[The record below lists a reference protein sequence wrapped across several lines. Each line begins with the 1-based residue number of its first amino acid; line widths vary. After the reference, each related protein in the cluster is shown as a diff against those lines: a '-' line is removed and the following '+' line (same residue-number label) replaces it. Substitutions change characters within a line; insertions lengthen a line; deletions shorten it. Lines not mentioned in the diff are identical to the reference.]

1 MLTNNSSKVQ
11 NRCNIKEINY
21 ICGCFYSFVL
31 LVCVSENQDSL
42 LTFGV
47 KRIKSQHKQKQLLW
61 KLNFIAEVTQLSGR
75 LINNECFFNMNN
87 LDIRWQQRFQ
97 NYLKAFELLE
107 SAVVQFR
114 EKGLSELEEQGL
126 IQRFEFTHELA
137 WNVLK
142 DFFEYQGN
150 TDITGSRDA
159 TREAFNK
166 GLISDGEGWMEMIKS
181 RNKSSHTYNEEIA
194 RDILI
199 NVVNWYYRLFL
210 EFRDKMD
217 SLQEK

>member
-1 MLTNNSSKVQ
+1 M
-11 NRCNIKEINY
+11 
-21 ICGCFYSFVL
+21 
-31 LVCVSENQDSL
+31 
-42 LTFGV
+42 
-47 KRIKSQHKQKQLLW
+47 
-61 KLNFIAEVTQLSGR
+61 
-75 LINNECFFNMNN
+75 
-87 LDIRWQQRFQ
+87 
-97 NYLKAFELLE
+97 
-107 SAVVQFR
+107 
-114 EKGLSELEEQGL
+114 SELEVQGL

-137 WNVLK
+137 WNVFK

-210 EFRDKMD
+210 EFKDKMD
-217 SLQEK
+217 TLQEK